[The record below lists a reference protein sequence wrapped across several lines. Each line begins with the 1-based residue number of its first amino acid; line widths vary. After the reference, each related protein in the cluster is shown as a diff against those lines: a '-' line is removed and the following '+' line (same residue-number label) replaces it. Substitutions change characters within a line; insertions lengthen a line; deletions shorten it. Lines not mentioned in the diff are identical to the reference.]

1 MKGKG
6 DSLAMILLK
15 AKEKSGP
22 SKEDD
27 YAKAREDLAN
37 RATNAMKNSDGAEL
51 MAVIKDMAAIDA
63 E

>member
-1 MKGKG
+1 
-6 DSLAMILLK
+6 MILLK

-27 YAKAREDLAN
+27 YAKAREDLTN